1 MANHPCLHPKSLRV
15 RLGESSVSATSTQLR
30 TLLSALGSTAHKR
43 DLSKIGKALSAISGR
58 RTPYSYKY
66 VHSVLKGNLEA
77 GKDFSAAV
85 DSWLATFDGRLA
97 HGLAGFKKIEVYGR
111 PDQAGAQVDGRV
123 EFCGNPEC
131 GIKFLTDHPTRR
143 FCKICHPPVR
153 KEIA

>member
-1 MANHPCLHPKSLRV
+1 MANHPCLPPKSLRFN
-15 RLGESSVSATSTQLR
+15 LGATVLSTTSEQLR
-30 TLLSALGSTAHKR
+30 SLLSSLGSTAHKR
-43 DLSKIGKALSAISGR
+43 DLAKIGVALAAISGR
-58 RTPYSYKY
+58 SRPWGYKY
-66 VHSVLKGNLEA
+66 VHSVLNENLAA

-111 PDQAGAQVDGRV
+111 SDQAGAQVDGRV

-143 FCKICHPPVR
+143 FCKICHPPIR
-153 KEIA
+153 K